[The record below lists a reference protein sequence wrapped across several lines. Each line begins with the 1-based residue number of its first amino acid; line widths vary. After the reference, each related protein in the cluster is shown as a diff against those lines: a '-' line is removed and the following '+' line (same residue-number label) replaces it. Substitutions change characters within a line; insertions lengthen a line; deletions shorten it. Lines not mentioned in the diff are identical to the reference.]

1 MSHAT
6 APAPAEA
13 TVQQRVI
20 AVLRQK
26 VERLQSEVDLLRRR
40 ALGSTAAAA
49 ALSEQQLSEQQLSEQ
64 QLADYRQS
72 GFLVLRG
79 LLAPERAA
87 ALTRRVAAYTHGDPS
102 ADRSSVSIG
111 FEPGREPAS
120 AADDSWAPEAVRKIS
135 GLVRSDPLF
144 NALALDPKLV
154 AAMQQILGNDL
165 KLLRDTVLCKPPGGM
180 AKEAHQDSPYWPV
193 LPMELCSVWVALEE
207 ATVRAEHSRRTED

>member
-1 MSHAT
+1 
-6 APAPAEA
+6 
-13 TVQQRVI
+13 VQQRVI

-49 ALSEQQLSEQQLSEQ
+49 ALSEQQLSEQ